1 MWKVARE
8 TSRPR
13 PNWREFTKRRSEK
26 LLGRSTIPA
35 TEGHRRADFSG
46 ISLWKTFISATL
58 VRFKI
63 TSSPPFP

>member
-26 LLGRSTIPA
+26 LVGRSTIPA
-35 TEGHRRADFSG
+35 TEGHRRGGFQRDFPLEN
-46 ISLWKTFISATL
+46 IY
-58 VRFKI
+58 
-63 TSSPPFP
+63 

>member
-35 TEGHRRADFSG
+35 TEGNRRGGFQRDFPLENIYLSG
-46 ISLWKTFISATL
+46 RRENP
-58 VRFKI
+58 VV
-63 TSSPPFP
+63 